1 MVPENIPPQDRLT
14 EIQSGSGGLQKPK
27 FLKEKY
33 EAEPKFSGGE
43 GFNLKKTFCGT
54 GMDIFWNNALHKINK
69 AIQICTLRPK
79 LTTSNKAPKLCY
91 SP

>member
-27 FLKEKY
+27 FLQEKY

-43 GFNLKKTFCGT
+43 GFNLKRTFCGT
-54 GMDIFWNNALHKINK
+54 GMDISGTMLCIKLILQYKSALFV
-69 AIQICTLRPK
+69 Q
-79 LTTSNKAPKLCY
+79 S
-91 SP
+91 